1 MGELKTLALLFLL
14 VLVTGC
20 GRRVTRYYPNG
31 VKQCEGRTAW
41 NGPAENGVWVYW
53 YDNGQVRE
61 RGSYDRGRREGF
73 WTQWY
78 PNGQKRAEGLRVF
91 DQDSGAA
98 LRTGPWTFWWPEG
111 QLRARGEFAA
121 GARDGEWRLWH
132 PEGSY
137 DTERSGVYETGELA
151 DA

>member
-1 MGELKTLALLFLL
+1 MGELRVLALAAAVCLL
-14 VLVTGC
+14 AGC

-41 NGPAENGVWVYW
+41 NSPVEQGTWIYW

-61 RGSYDRGRREGF
+61 RGAYDRGRRRGL

-78 PNGQKRAEGLRVF
+78 PNGQKRAEGLRAH
-91 DQDSGAA
+91 DTDTGGA
-98 LRTGPWTFWWPEG
+98 LREGPWTFWWPEG
-111 QLRARGEFAA
+111 QLRARGEFT
-121 GARDGEWRLWH
+121 GGRRQGEWRLWH

-137 DTERSGVYETGELA
+137 DVERSGTYDAGERR

>member
-1 MGELKTLALLFLL
+1 VGELKALALAAVLL
-14 VLVTGC
+14 VGTGC
-20 GRRVTRYYPNG
+20 GRTVTRYYPNG

-41 NGPAENGVWVYW
+41 NSPAEQGVWIYW

-61 RGSYDRGRREGF
+61 RGSYRRGRREGL

-78 PNGQKRAEGLRVF
+78 PNGQRRAEGLRVF
-91 DQDSGAA
+91 DEALGAA
-98 LRTGPWTFWWPEG
+98 LREGPWTFWWPEG

-121 GARDGEWRLWH
+121 GLQVGEWRRWH

-137 DTERSGVYETGELA
+137 DQERSGVFVAGERT